1 MNIFYYDVA
10 VSLPLRQCFTYKSL
24 IKIKKGVR
32 VSIPFGNRKVIGVV
46 VKKINTPEI
55 LNKTG
60 SIKSIISVL
69 DEYPIFDSSIFKTIL
84 WASDYY
90 HHPIGEVFHSF
101 IPTELRKINNKF
113 IAPIESNENLG
124 TTVKED
130 DKTFNL
136 THDQNK
142 AITRLSKTTG
152 FDPSLLYGV
161 TGSGKTEVYLRLT
174 AYFIRNGKSVLIL
187 VPEINLTPQLLLRF
201 ESRFKGEIGLYHSRQ
216 TPSKRLK
223 VWLKAKFGD
232 IKIVIGTRSSV
243 LMPLKDIGLIIID
256 EEHDQSFRQS
266 EGFKFSARDIGI
278 KRAQEEK
285 VPIILGSATP
295 SLQTLKLV
303 KEKKFNRVDILS
315 RVDGRKPPKLIAMDI
330 NNLPLLGGLALETI
344 SAIESVLSKGEQV
357 LIFINRR
364 GFAPIYQCGSCGW
377 VANCKSCD
385 SNLVYHHSKQRLIC
399 HRCESS
405 YALSRLCPVC
415 KSDDF
420 YMYGSGTERVE
431 EVLQNS
437 FSKTPIIRV
446 DHDTTKKVGAMQA
459 IVEKI
464 HASDSA
470 ILVGTQ
476 MLAKGHDFPKVTLSV
491 ILNADN
497 GLISPEINALEK
509 LSQLLIQVSGRA
521 GRNNNLAKVI
531 IQTRYPEDINLNK
544 IKTGDYMNFAN
555 QCLSSNRQMNLPPF
569 STICLLR
576 CSSPT
581 QKSNNTFLE
590 KAAIVLSNRKEIN
603 VIGPIPSL
611 ISKSKGNYRNH
622 LHIQTS
628 SKPYLNKV
636 LKYLTEQFNKWPETK
651 KIKWSFDIDPIDL
664 N

>member
-1 MNIFYYDVA
+1 MNIFYYDIA
-10 VSLPLRQCFTYKSL
+10 VSLPLRQCFTYKSVL
-24 IKIKKGVR
+24 KIKKGVR

-46 VKKINTPEI
+46 VKKINTPAV

-60 SIKSIISVL
+60 TIKSIISIL
-69 DEYPIFDSSIFKTIL
+69 DEYSIFDNPSFKTIL

-101 IPTELRKINNKF
+101 IPSELRKINNKF
-113 IAPIESNENLG
+113 IAAIESKDNHG
-124 TTVKED
+124 VTVKED
-130 DKTFNL
+130 DKRFHL

-142 AITRLSKTTG
+142 AVTKLSKSTG

-174 AYFIRNGKSVLIL
+174 ENCIKNGKSVLIL

-344 SAIESVLSKGEQV
+344 SAIESILNKGEQV

-377 VANCKSCD
+377 VADCKSCD
-385 SNLVYHHSKQRLIC
+385 SNLVYHQSKQRLIC

-459 IVEKI
+459 ILEKI